1 MIFLLCMG
9 KCVYICC
16 VHQGFDVIYVIIK
29 CFFIIMGKIIRCDGV
44 IEDLFPLDGSKFCID
59 EIRDVVGCIGI
70 GSVDLRGGSVMF
82 YGLDDG
88 LRYNGVA
95 TSIYNVNVRFP
106 DSIRGDVLVCG
117 VDEVDVEF

>member
-1 MIFLLCMG
+1 MLR
-9 KCVYICC
+9 
-16 VHQGFDVIYVIIK
+16 VIIIK
-29 CFFIIMGKIIRCDGV
+29 VFIIMGKIIRCDGV

-59 EIRDVVGCIGI
+59 EIRDVVGCIGV
-70 GSVDLRGGSVMF
+70 GSVDLRGGRVMF

-117 VDEVDVEF
+117 VDEVDVEI